1 MNVPWNWYPLGAK
14 NVPSHTNQNRYLVP
28 LGVLFKISNKHPSA
42 FNMGI
47 TPLTQGINLSWT
59 SIPSRGS
66 SNTSSH
72 FML

>member
-28 LGVLFKISNKHPSA
+28 LGFFFKISNKHPSSL
-42 FNMGI
+42 NMGI
-47 TPLTQGINLSWT
+47 TQGINLSWT
-59 SIPSRGS
+59 NIPSRGGS
-66 SNTSSH
+66 SNTPSH